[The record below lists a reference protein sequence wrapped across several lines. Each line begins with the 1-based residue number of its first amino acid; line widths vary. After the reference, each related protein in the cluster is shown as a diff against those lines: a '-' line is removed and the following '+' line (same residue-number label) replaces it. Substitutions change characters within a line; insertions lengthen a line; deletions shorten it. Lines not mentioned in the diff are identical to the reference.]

1 MVFNRIIRNF
11 TEEWYRRGDEQS
23 QNRRNLLFANYTV
36 NIIANI
42 VGASFFTGLLIN
54 MNADDGFIGKMTIIS
69 VSMNLLQMF
78 APLLLERFKQR
89 KKLLMA
95 GRAVIMFINIVFIGL
110 IPLFPASQQLRL
122 SIMALAVLILNF
134 FNAIVSPG
142 ITVWFI
148 SFTPVYMRAKFFSV
162 ISMTNG
168 IVVALAAFGAG
179 TVVDIFK
186 ARGMELAGLEV
197 VRGIALLIAVVDFLL
212 LVGMKEYPY
221 ENTGGIN
228 IKQLLIEPFKERLY
242 LRTVAIAFLWNLTAN
257 IPGAFYTIYL
267 LKDLGVNYS
276 FLMLMGFINM
286 PVLIFLTPVWTRFLK
301 RFSWFK
307 TLAVAMALYLLHYTL
322 LAFITGSTI
331 RFLYPI
337 ALLYAY
343 TMALGINLAFTN
355 IPYVNIPAKNQT
367 LFIGFYSTI
376 ANLGA
381 LIGVTV
387 GNSFIAA
394 TRGKTF
400 TLIGVTLQNKQ
411 YLLLFTALMML
422 VAVAIIN
429 ALRKGAEK
437 DDDL

>member
-437 DDDL
+437 DDDF